1 MLFVFSSSNPERL
14 KSVRQRFSQVLL
26 ELQSSCQRLV
36 SPQDQHAPLA
46 HQQPHQS
53 TTTISTLS
61 SLPRLIDALIKDACL
76 SAPSTSFRRSSS
88 WPKTWARLR
97 FRLRRQWSQPAFLE
111 PFSLW
116 LLPPLIAALPGL
128 RLLTHAAPFRRPP
141 RALILLEAIQA
152 ALALLQPAQHFLP
165 QWILP
170 KLLTLPPWLTRRR
183 RNALRRRT
191 PADPP
196 PRPDH
201 PLRLFPPADPPPP
214 PVEVETKWLLG
225 VLVEASIGTS
235 AILGYIIVMVH
246 IPYASHYSIPFFLA
260 VYAIKATC
268 SICFEDA
275 AGADDL
281 PPADWLHYQTFCP
294 VCHRDVL

>member
-1 MLFVFSSSNPERL
+1 MVS
-14 KSVRQRFSQVLL
+14 LL
-26 ELQSSCQRLV
+26 IE
-36 SPQDQHAPLA
+36 
-46 HQQPHQS
+46 
-53 TTTISTLS
+53 
-61 SLPRLIDALIKDACL
+61 DALIKDACL

-116 LLPPLIAALPGL
+116 LLALAVLVVVARETLGGPGSWAGGLAWHDLPFRARCGFPTDDPPPAQPPLIAALPGL